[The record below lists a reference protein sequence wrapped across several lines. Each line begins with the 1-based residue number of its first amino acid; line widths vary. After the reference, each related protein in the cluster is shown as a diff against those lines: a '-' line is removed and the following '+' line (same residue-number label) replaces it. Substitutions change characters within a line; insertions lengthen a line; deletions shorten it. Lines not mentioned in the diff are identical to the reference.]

1 MSILLRTLW
10 ICFAT
15 LAITWAT
22 PPTPQI
28 VNKVVRAIQQSA
40 TQPDAFHLM
49 NQIHTDI
56 TAKRKADKEQK
67 RLANLEAELR
77 QSMAKP
83 DPNEDGATGSKG
95 ATGGDGGV
103 GATGGASTGGTGAT
117 GSQGSTG
124 SVGSNIGGQTG
135 SSSTGS
141 SSTGSSTGTEQ
152 ERLTKALNQ
161 TLNDFD
167 PTTSKVSPLNLTEQI
182 IFQTDQEL
190 KREKVD
196 MKQLESNIMSSVNEC
211 TAKSNAMQKQIAGIQ
226 KELSTSAHILLD
238 LNKRSREP
246 IMVLRDVYPI
256 LEQYAIVVATSKAS
270 SKMEFVHLDRQ
281 NHSLTELLHVVD
293 ELQQVVDGTGSEISA
308 IGESYSEGAIGSSAT
323 GGGATGGGA
332 TGGGAT
338 GGGATGGGAT
348 GGSATG
354 SATGSSATGSSA
366 TGSSATGS
374 ATGNGNSF
382 LELQSFM
389 ASATGSAPQA
399 PGQAVVHKMSVAQH
413 QRKEE
418 MATALEAAR
427 VHLITILVDDMHGIA
442 PTTRKQ
448 RHAARDNV
456 DTIMT
461 NMGNLLTKI
470 QRKLKK
476 KAMHEQ
482 MDKMEHDLLT
492 SPTMMAD
499 IANIRTRLVD
509 AKQTLK
515 KSKDS
520 IFLRNKILNLAID
533 K

>member
-1 MSILLRTLW
+1 MLRTLW
-10 ICFAT
+10 ICFAS
-15 LAITWAT
+15 LSITWAT

-83 DPNEDGATGSKG
+83 GPNEDGATGSKG

-338 GGGATGGGAT
+338 GG
-348 GGSATG
+348 SATG

-389 ASATGSAPQA
+389 ASATGSA

>member
-1 MSILLRTLW
+1 
-10 ICFAT
+10 
-15 LAITWAT
+15 
-22 PPTPQI
+22 
-28 VNKVVRAIQQSA
+28 
-40 TQPDAFHLM
+40 
-49 NQIHTDI
+49 
-56 TAKRKADKEQK
+56 
-67 RLANLEAELR
+67 
-77 QSMAKP
+77 
-83 DPNEDGATGSKG
+83 
-95 ATGGDGGV
+95 
-103 GATGGASTGGTGAT
+103 
-117 GSQGSTG
+117 
-124 SVGSNIGGQTG
+124 
-135 SSSTGS
+135 
-141 SSTGSSTGTEQ
+141 
-152 ERLTKALNQ
+152 
-161 TLNDFD
+161 
-167 PTTSKVSPLNLTEQI
+167 
-182 IFQTDQEL
+182 
-190 KREKVD
+190 
-196 MKQLESNIMSSVNEC
+196 
-211 TAKSNAMQKQIAGIQ
+211 
-226 KELSTSAHILLD
+226 
-238 LNKRSREP
+238 
-246 IMVLRDVYPI
+246 MVLRDVYPI

-332 TGGGAT
+332 TGGSAT
-338 GGGATGGGAT
+338 GGSATGGGAT

-354 SATGSSATGSSA
+354 SATGSSVTGSSA

-389 ASATGSAPQA
+389 ASATGSA

>member
-1 MSILLRTLW
+1 MLLLRTLW
-10 ICFAT
+10 IWTALT
-15 LAITWAT
+15 LSLTWAT
-22 PPTPQI
+22 PPPTPQV

-124 SVGSNIGGQTG
+124 SVGSNIGGQMG

-226 KELSTSAHILLD
+226 KELSASAHILLD

-332 TGGGAT
+332 TGGSAT
-338 GGGATGGGAT
+338 G
-348 GGSATG
+348 G

-366 TGSSATGS
+366 TGSSATGSSATGSS

-413 QRKEE
+413 QRKEK

>member
-1 MSILLRTLW
+1 MWGI
-10 ICFAT
+10 
-15 LAITWAT
+15 
-22 PPTPQI
+22 
-28 VNKVVRAIQQSA
+28 
-40 TQPDAFHLM
+40 
-49 NQIHTDI
+49 
-56 TAKRKADKEQK
+56 
-67 RLANLEAELR
+67 
-77 QSMAKP
+77 
-83 DPNEDGATGSKG
+83 
-95 ATGGDGGV
+95 
-103 GATGGASTGGTGAT
+103 AS
-117 GSQGSTG
+117 
-124 SVGSNIGGQTG
+124 
-135 SSSTGS
+135 
-141 SSTGSSTGTEQ
+141 
-152 ERLTKALNQ
+152 R
-161 TLNDFD
+161 
-167 PTTSKVSPLNLTEQI
+167 
-182 IFQTDQEL
+182 
-190 KREKVD
+190 
-196 MKQLESNIMSSVNEC
+196 
-211 TAKSNAMQKQIAGIQ
+211 
-226 KELSTSAHILLD
+226 
-238 LNKRSREP
+238 
-246 IMVLRDVYPI
+246 
-256 LEQYAIVVATSKAS
+256 
-270 SKMEFVHLDRQ
+270 
-281 NHSLTELLHVVD
+281 
-293 ELQQVVDGTGSEISA
+293 
-308 IGESYSEGAIGSSAT
+308 
-323 GGGATGGGA
+323 
-332 TGGGAT
+332 
-338 GGGATGGGAT
+338 
-348 GGSATG
+348 

-366 TGSSATGS
+366 TGSSAAGS

-413 QRKEE
+413 PRKEE

-448 RHAARDNV
+448 RQAARDNV

>member
-1 MSILLRTLW
+1 MMRTLW

-15 LAITWAT
+15 LAITWAP

-40 TQPDAFHLM
+40 THPDAFHLM

-281 NHSLTELLHVVD
+281 NHSLTELMRVVD

-332 TGGGAT
+332 TGGSAT
-338 GGGATGGGAT
+338 GGG
-348 GGSATG
+348 
-354 SATGSSATGSSA
+354 A

-399 PGQAVVHKMSVAQH
+399 PGQTVVHKMSVAQH